1 MWTHEDGVALNTTDG
16 VLQVDAV
23 NRNTAGIYTCT
34 ASRGNVTQSLHL
46 IVRVIC
52 KFNVLVYD
60 LVSKIVTQLLTY
72 LSIIKLMLCTGVDD
86 IMRLYHYLKLNA
98 SLKEYN

>member
-1 MWTHEDGVALNTTDG
+1 
-16 VLQVDAV
+16 
-23 NRNTAGIYTCT
+23 
-34 ASRGNVTQSLHL
+34 
-46 IVRVIC
+46 
-52 KFNVLVYD
+52 
-60 LVSKIVTQLLTY
+60 LLTY